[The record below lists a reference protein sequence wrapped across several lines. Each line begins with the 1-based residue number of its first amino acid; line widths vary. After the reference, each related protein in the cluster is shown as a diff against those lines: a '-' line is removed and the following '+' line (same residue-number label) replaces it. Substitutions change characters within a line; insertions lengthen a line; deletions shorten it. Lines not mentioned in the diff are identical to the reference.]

1 MQKITYSKEYMYNL
15 YNGSEDD
22 IHFVLT
28 EFSKEV
34 VPLKEALVN
43 GYNHSDPQVLI
54 EILHKNYAGFAYAGF
69 PQISNQIKL
78 LVESCKKIKKIA
90 EIYRDFNMLL
100 IALDQCNEIC
110 TKQLKHFEH
119 QQNYV

>member
-15 YNGSEDD
+15 YNGSEND

-34 VPLKEALVN
+34 APLKEALVN
-43 GYNHSDPQVLI
+43 GYNHSDPQGLI
-54 EILHKNYAGFAYAGF
+54 EVLHKNYAGFAYAGF
-69 PQISNQIKL
+69 PQISNQIKI
-78 LVESCKKIKKIA
+78 LVEDCKKIKRVT
-90 EIYRDFNMLL
+90 EIYIDFNKLL
-100 IALDQCNEIC
+100 IAIDQCNEIC
-110 TKQLKHFEH
+110 AKQLKYFES